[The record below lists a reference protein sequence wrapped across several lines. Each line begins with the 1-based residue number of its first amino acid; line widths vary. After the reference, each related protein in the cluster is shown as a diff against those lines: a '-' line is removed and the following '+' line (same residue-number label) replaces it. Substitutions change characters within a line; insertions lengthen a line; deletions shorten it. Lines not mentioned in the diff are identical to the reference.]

1 MEFKHQK
8 TKSKMT
14 KRESSLMRKLFKLS
28 TTPTLKQSLS
38 TRNLYSHNTI
48 EEIVK
53 RLPYLSPTKT
63 NNKVIK
69 KYELSRKVRPFKEAK
84 LDFYLFKK
92 QQIDNPLLKLC
103 FRYIN
108 SEKHGAL
115 SEQTIS
121 IIRIQSYYR
130 GFISRKNFISSI
142 RDSIEEKGIK
152 DIILIQSKIKQYLF
166 LKQFK
171 EKLFNERINRKIDIA
186 VRKITNK
193 IRQFY
198 YKNNGIKAILLN
210 DINKE
215 RRKCVLTIQKVFRG
229 KIYRDI
235 YKNLKENI
243 KNNYF
248 FTYPFYAKK
257 VDLKVITIGEQA
269 KEECQ
274 MVIKSFPF
282 EYNPI
287 LRTLVLLIPP
297 EKVQRGKHRCQF
309 IVDGNATCDGRYPHT
324 EFGDGLFYNIVDFV
338 TENQLK
344 MYDIDNEYQETGPD
358 DVNIQNYSNSVSD
371 KVFLNGIKT
380 IKENDDY
387 SDLRIHL
394 YGKTPVSQLD
404 NIRRL
409 SWSEIEGNY

>member
-53 RLPYLSPTKT
+53 RLPSLSPTKT

-210 DINKE
+210 NLAMQILHYGNL
-215 RRKCVLTIQKVFRG
+215 C
-229 KIYRDI
+229 YRF
-235 YKNLKENI
+235 YK
-243 KNNYF
+243 
-248 FTYPFYAKK
+248 
-257 VDLKVITIGEQA
+257 
-269 KEECQ
+269 
-274 MVIKSFPF
+274 
-282 EYNPI
+282 
-287 LRTLVLLIPP
+287 
-297 EKVQRGKHRCQF
+297 
-309 IVDGNATCDGRYPHT
+309 
-324 EFGDGLFYNIVDFV
+324 
-338 TENQLK
+338 
-344 MYDIDNEYQETGPD
+344 
-358 DVNIQNYSNSVSD
+358 
-371 KVFLNGIKT
+371 FL
-380 IKENDDY
+380 
-387 SDLRIHL
+387 
-394 YGKTPVSQLD
+394 
-404 NIRRL
+404 
-409 SWSEIEGNY
+409 